1 MVWLVLR
8 LGRELIRDVCR
19 RPESPRQHN
28 AVGTS
33 LAASGAVVGSGNTV
47 IGSFSID
54 SSGGGDIVS
63 VTDDKGN
70 TYTVVDNVNDAA
82 NVQRFCSFVLGNI
95 ANGPSTITAGST
107 SKSFRT
113 VTWEEI
119 SGVAALSDPRDGH
132 GGQLQT
138 APGTSSNGVTS
149 GSVTTTVNGDL
160 IWGATCNSSDG
171 TVPSVGSG
179 FAAGTGDSDGAII
192 VTENRTQTT
201 AWRRGGDI
209 HRGVERAF
217 HHTGDGVEGPP
228 PAAGRNNIFTRHLD
242 QLHIGC

>member
-1 MVWLVLR
+1 MAFAVVQK
-8 LGRELIRDVCR
+8 V
-19 RPESPRQHN
+19 HVNNN

-33 LAASGAVVGSGNTV
+33 LAASGAVVGSGNAV
-47 IGSFSID
+47 VGSFSID

-70 TYTVVDNVNDAA
+70 TYTVVDNVNDAT

-95 ANGPSTITAGST
+95 TNGPATITVGST

-201 AWRRGGDI
+201 AGAVAATFTAASNVHFITLVMALKAADGGGAEQHFHKAPRSAEYRLLILQRMPRRK
-209 HRGVERAF
+209 
-217 HHTGDGVEGPP
+217 
-228 PAAGRNNIFTRHLD
+228 
-242 QLHIGC
+242 